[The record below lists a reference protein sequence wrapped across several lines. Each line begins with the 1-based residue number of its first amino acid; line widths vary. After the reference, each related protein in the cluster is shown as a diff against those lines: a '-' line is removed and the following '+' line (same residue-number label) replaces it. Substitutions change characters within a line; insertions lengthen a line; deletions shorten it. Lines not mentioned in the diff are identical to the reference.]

1 MRKKIFVLFN
11 VMVAAC
17 LCLSAISGA
26 SASGTVNIL
35 KNGGF
40 EPMPKPSGAMIRGII
55 AEGWVDDSAWADVS
69 VEYAVDS
76 QHVRSGTTSQR
87 IAVEAVRSGA
97 VQFAQKVDF
106 RKDRA
111 YVASVWIRG
120 SSSATVSIALR
131 QYSAPWKEYASVK
144 HILTDDWQQ
153 VKVRTVA
160 VRDEPVYL
168 MLIAS
173 EACTVWLDDAS
184 VEDVTDKINDLPPQ
198 KGNLLPNGS
207 FENGLTGG
215 WGLRLRTSGGLPYT
229 HLHELSADPRGVTD
243 DSTSAEGNSSFGVAI
258 FPMTSALI
266 SSPNVFCPGNRSHA
280 FSVALRASRDNF
292 GVELEIEGMN
302 ARKTV
307 RVGTEWKRYEIS
319 GSQPFEGKT
328 RIWIRANGS
337 RDTTTLWIDAAQLEE
352 AEEASPEYIA
362 AFPVELSLW
371 IPRPG
376 SIVFDGE
383 AAELDIATAG
393 TLPAGSKLKLSCTDL
408 YGKTVNL
415 PDVTLPASKVVISQ
429 PLENAR
435 GIFRLSGTVS
445 DSKDNKLS
453 ATVDKIFARLPP
465 PRELPAENRFSVPTS
480 RLLRK
485 ALLLQRLSGSVG

>member
-1 MRKKIFVLFN
+1 
-11 VMVAAC
+11 
-17 LCLSAISGA
+17 
-26 SASGTVNIL
+26 
-35 KNGGF
+35 
-40 EPMPKPSGAMIRGII
+40 
-55 AEGWVDDSAWADVS
+55 
-69 VEYAVDS
+69 
-76 QHVRSGTTSQR
+76 
-87 IAVEAVRSGA
+87 
-97 VQFAQKVDF
+97 
-106 RKDRA
+106 
-111 YVASVWIRG
+111 
-120 SSSATVSIALR
+120 
-131 QYSAPWKEYASVK
+131 
-144 HILTDDWQQ
+144 
-153 VKVRTVA
+153 
-160 VRDEPVYL
+160 
-168 MLIAS
+168 
-173 EACTVWLDDAS
+173 
-184 VEDVTDKINDLPPQ
+184 
-198 KGNLLPNGS
+198 
-207 FENGLTGG
+207 
-215 WGLRLRTSGGLPYT
+215 
-229 HLHELSADPRGVTD
+229 
-243 DSTSAEGNSSFGVAI
+243 
-258 FPMTSALI
+258 
-266 SSPNVFCPGNRSHA
+266 
-280 FSVALRASRDNF
+280 
-292 GVELEIEGMN
+292 MN